1 MKKICAMILAAAIA
15 ISLCACNIKD
25 VTKIASAGD
34 EYIGKGE
41 FNYYLQQGKALA
53 MQAASGEGETLTQDS
68 PSEQWN
74 SIMIDGKTAMQYAID
89 EAKENAKQVLL
100 LKAKAVADGIT
111 LSEEDKENIKK
122 QRQNIIDQYGGRY
135 NYEQYFTEGGFTLED
150 VEKILTDSAYAQKV
164 YEKYF
169 GDDGEESD
177 KVTVTDEQAK
187 EYYENEFVYVKH
199 ILISSKDE
207 EAEEV
212 PEETEEVAEGEENSE
227 ETAAETE
234 EDADAK
240 AKAEA
245 EELIK
250 KIEDGAN
257 FDKLMKEYSDD
268 KNSETGEINGADGY
282 VFTKKQMVP
291 EFEEAAFA
299 LEVGGLTKEPVKTSY
314 GYHIIKRLAL
324 PMSGELYEEG
334 IEKAKDAAASENMDS
349 VMDKWAEEL
358 GFKFNDKA
366 ISKIKLK

>member
-1 MKKICAMILAAAIA
+1 MKKICAMILAAATA

-53 MQAASGEGETLTQDS
+53 MQAASGMGETLTSDTS
-68 PSEQWN
+68 SDVWN
-74 SIMIDGKTAMQYAID
+74 TVMIDGKTAMQYAID
-89 EAKENAKQVLL
+89 EAKDNAKQVLVM
-100 LKAKAVADGIT
+100 KAKALADGIT
-111 LSEEDKENIKK
+111 LSEEDKENIK
-122 QRQNIIDQYGGRY
+122 YGGRY

-150 VEKILTDSAYAQKV
+150 VENILTDSAYAQKA

-169 GDDGEESD
+169 GDDSGENGN
-177 KVTVTDEQAK
+177 VTITDEQAK
-187 EYYENEFVYVKH
+187 EYYEKEFVYVKH
-199 ILISSKDE
+199 ILISNNAD
-207 EAEEV
+207 
-212 PEETEEVAEGEENSE
+212 ETEETAENEDNSDE
-227 ETAAETE
+227 AAAETKD
-234 EDADAK
+234 DADAK
-240 AKAEA
+240 AKAKA

-250 KIEDGAN
+250 EIENGAS

-268 KNSETGEINGADGY
+268 KNSETGEINGVDGY
-282 VFTKKQMVP
+282 VFTKKEMVS

-299 LEVGGLTKEPVKTSY
+299 LEVGGLTNEPVKTSY

-324 PMSGELYEEG
+324 PMSGELYKEG